1 MQNVTVATKAP
12 RVSKLAVQM
21 AKAKI
26 VKAAKAK
33 AVKAKARIAA
43 AQNVNLVAL
52 AAGLKSPLFV
62 YRTDAVTSRKRGEGA
77 TANYAAAL
85 IREYGANFWLV
96 SGQKG
101 KLSEN
106 EAELR
111 RAVRVE
117 QNACKALAES
127 RGLRNVYKPWSDALA
142 LCKNPEGKKKAAAKA
157 KPVPERINIAIR
169 EAFRIAHENFETYE
183 RDEQYVAAYDALAAL
198 IKSRRIDIKSI
209 TDNQ

>member
-1 MQNVTVATKAP
+1 
-12 RVSKLAVQM
+12 M

-43 AQNVNLVAL
+43 AQNVNLAAL

-85 IREYGANFWLV
+85 IREYGPEFWLV
-96 SGQKG
+96 SSQKG
-101 KLSEN
+101 KLGDN
-106 EAELR
+106 AAELR
-111 RAVRVE
+111 RSVRVE

-127 RGLRNVYKPWSDALA
+127 RGLRNVYKTWSDALA
-142 LCKNPEGKKKAAAKA
+142 LCKNPEGKKKTAAKA
-157 KPVPERINIAIR
+157 KPVPERNNIAIR
-169 EAFRIAHENFETYE
+169 EAFRIAHENYETYE